1 MRRLRLERQTG
12 RSGEPRGRRPARAL
26 ASVAA
31 VTAVA
36 LTASGCVTVH
46 GGTAVVPGATAD
58 EATAALAGFVTAF
71 NRADKANDPA
81 LDASRVTGPLG
92 AINQAGLKSKSVT
105 QPGGNP
111 DHKPLELRDAR
122 FLVPRKAGWPRWFVA
137 DTDANRDDGTAAAGN
152 RWLVAF
158 VRNGP
163 DEEWKAAH
171 LVILGPDEVPEFA
184 EAEGDE
190 VPVEAGSDAVAVAPG
205 ELSERYAA
213 YLKDGGAS
221 PFAAGPHTTEWRD
234 KRARTAQRP
243 GLATQFIDR
252 EADTGDF
259 APLAL
264 GTKDGG
270 ALVFFASRH
279 FERQTTAKGY
289 RPKVGPELRAL
300 MKGEV
305 VNTVTKEWV
314 SSQVVLVKPAG
325 TEKDAVTFAGRLQ
338 GVVAVEGS

>member
-1 MRRLRLERQTG
+1 MAT
-12 RSGEPRGRRPARAL
+12 
-26 ASVAA
+26 VAA
-31 VTAVA
+31 ATVVA

-46 GGTAVVPGATAD
+46 GETAVVTGATPE
-58 EATAALAGFVTAF
+58 EATAALASFVTAF
-71 NRADKANDPA
+71 NRADKANDPK
-81 LDASRVTGPLG
+81 LDAERVTGPLG
-92 AINQAGLKSKSVT
+92 AINQAGLRSKSVT
-105 QPGGNP
+105 QPEGNP
-111 DHKPLELRDAR
+111 DHEPLELRDAR

-137 DTDANRDDGTAAAGN
+137 DTDANRDDGTPGADN

-163 DEEWKAAH
+163 DQGWKAAH
-171 LVILGPDEVPEFA
+171 LVILGRDEMPEFA
-184 EAEGDE
+184 EADGGL
-190 VPVEAGSDAVAVAPG
+190 VPVAAGSDALAVAPG

-221 PFAAGPHTTEWRD
+221 PFAAGAHTTEWRE

-252 EADTGDF
+252 AADVGDF

-264 GTKDGG
+264 GTADGG

-279 FERQTTAKGY
+279 FERQTTSPGY
-289 RPKVGPELRAL
+289 RPKLGPELRAL
-300 MKGEV
+300 MKGELR
-305 VNTVTKEWV
+305 NTVTKEWV
-314 SSQVVLVKPAG
+314 SSQAVLVKPAG
-325 TEKDAVTFAGRLQ
+325 TERDAVTFAGRLQ

>member
-1 MRRLRLERQTG
+1 MRRLSLERQTR
-12 RSGEPRGRRPARAL
+12 RSGERRGRRPARAL

-31 VTAVA
+31 TTVVA

-46 GGTAVVPGATAD
+46 GETAVVPGATPE
-58 EATAALAGFVTAF
+58 EASAALAGFVTAF

-81 LDASRVTGPLG
+81 LAAGQVTGPFG

-105 QPGGNP
+105 RPEGNP
-111 DHKPLELRDAR
+111 DHEPLELRDAR
-122 FLVPRKAGWPRWFVA
+122 FLVPRKGGWPRWFVA
-137 DTDANRDDGTAAAGN
+137 DTDANRDDDTAGADS

-163 DEEWKAAH
+163 DQPWKAAH
-171 LVILGPDEVPEFA
+171 LAILGKDELPEFA
-184 EAEGDE
+184 EEQGDE
-190 VPVEAGSDAVAVAPG
+190 IPVAAGSDALAVAPG
-205 ELSERYAA
+205 ALSERYAA
-213 YLKDGGAS
+213 YLKDGGTS
-221 PFAAGPHTTEWRD
+221 PFAAGAPTTEWRE

-243 GLATQFIDR
+243 GLATQWIDR
-252 EADTGDF
+252 AADAGDF

-264 GTKDGG
+264 ATKDGG

-289 RPKVGPELRAL
+289 RPKVGKDLKAL
-300 MKGEV
+300 MKGQV

-314 SSQVVLVKPAG
+314 SSQAVLVKPPGA
-325 TEKDAVTFAGRLQ
+325 EKDAVTFLGRLQ
-338 GVVAVEGS
+338 GVVSVEGS

>member
-1 MRRLRLERQTG
+1 MRRLRLERQTR
-12 RSGEPRGRRPARAL
+12 RSGVRRGRRPSRAL
-26 ASVAA
+26 ASVA
-31 VTAVA
+31 TATVVA
-36 LTASGCVTVH
+36 LAASGCVTVH
-46 GGTAVVPGATAD
+46 GETAVVPGATPE
-58 EATAALAGFVTAF
+58 EASAALAGFVTAF

-81 LDASRVTGPLG
+81 LDAGQVTGALG

-105 QPGGNP
+105 RPEGNP
-111 DHKPLELRDAR
+111 DHEPLELRDPR

-137 DTDANRDDGTAAAGN
+137 DTDSNRDDGTEQADN

-158 VRNGP
+158 VKNGP
-163 DEEWKAAH
+163 EQPWKAAH
-171 LVILGPDEVPEFA
+171 LVILGRDEMPEFA
-184 EAEGDE
+184 EEEGDE
-190 VPVEAGSDAVAVAPG
+190 VAVAADSDAVAVAPG
-205 ELSERYAA
+205 TLSGRYAA
-213 YLKDGGAS
+213 YLKDGGTS
-221 PFAAGPHTTEWRD
+221 PFAAGAHTTEWRER
-234 KRARTAQRP
+234 RARTASRP
-243 GLATQFIDR
+243 GLATQWIDR
-252 EADTGDF
+252 AADSGDF

-264 GTKDGG
+264 ATEDGG

-289 RPKVGPELRAL
+289 RPKVGPELKAL

-325 TEKDAVTFAGRLQ
+325 TAKDAVVFAGRLQ

>member
-1 MRRLRLERQTG
+1 MRRLRLERQTR
-12 RSGEPRGRRPARAL
+12 RSEGRRPGGTL
-26 ASVAA
+26 AAVAA
-31 VTAVA
+31 ATVVA

-46 GGTAVVPGATAD
+46 GETAVVPGATPE
-58 EATAALAGFVTAF
+58 EASAALTGFVTAF

-81 LDASRVTGPLG
+81 LDAERVTGPLG
-92 AINQAGLKSKSVT
+92 AINQAGLKAKSVT
-105 QPGGNP
+105 SPEGNP
-111 DHKPLELRDAR
+111 DHEPLELRDAR

-137 DTDANRDDGTAAAGN
+137 DTDANRDDGTARADN

-158 VRNGP
+158 VKGGP
-163 DEEWKAAH
+163 DQPWKAAH
-171 LVILGPDEVPEFA
+171 LVILGRDQLPEFA
-184 EAEGDE
+184 GAEGGA
-190 VPVEAGSDAVAVAPG
+190 VPVAAGSDALAVAPD

-213 YLKDGGAS
+213 YLQDGGAG
-221 PFAAGPHTTEWRD
+221 PFAAGPHTSALRER
-234 KRARTAQRP
+234 RARTAQRP
-243 GLATQFIDR
+243 GLATQWIDR
-252 EADTGDF
+252 AAEGGDF

-289 RPKVGPELRAL
+289 RPKVGPELKAL

-314 SSQVVLVKPAG
+314 SSQAVLVKPAG
-325 TEKDAVTFAGRLQ
+325 TDRDAVAFAGRLQ

>member
-1 MRRLRLERQTG
+1 MRRLERQTR
-12 RSGEPRGRRPARAL
+12 RSEGRRYGGTL
-26 ASVAA
+26 AA
-31 VTAVA
+31 VASATVVA

-46 GGTAVVPGATAD
+46 GETAVVPGATP
-58 EATAALAGFVTAF
+58 EETSAALAGFVTAF

-81 LDASRVTGPLG
+81 LDAGRVTGPLG

-105 QPGGNP
+105 HPGGNP
-111 DHKPLELRDAR
+111 GHKPLELRDAR

-137 DTDANRDDGTAAAGN
+137 DTDANRDDGTAQADN

-158 VRNGP
+158 VKNGP
-163 DEEWKAAH
+163 EQSWKAAH
-171 LVILGPDEVPEFA
+171 LVILGRDEVPAFA
-184 EAEGDE
+184 EEQGDE
-190 VPVEAGSDAVAVAPG
+190 VAVAATSDAPAVAPG
-205 ELSERYAA
+205 VLSERYAA
-213 YLKDGGAS
+213 YLKDGGTS
-221 PFAAGPHTTEWRD
+221 PFAAGTHTSEWRER
-234 KRARTAQRP
+234 RARTARRP
-243 GLATQFIDR
+243 GLATQWIDHA
-252 EADTGDF
+252 ADSGDF

-264 GTKDGG
+264 ATKDGG

-289 RPKVGPELRAL
+289 RPKVGPELKAL

-325 TEKDAVTFAGRLQ
+325 AEKDAVTFAGRLQ
-338 GVVAVEGS
+338 GVVSVEGS

>member
-1 MRRLRLERQTG
+1 M
-12 RSGEPRGRRPARAL
+12 

-31 VTAVA
+31 ATVVA

-46 GGTAVVPGATAD
+46 GETAVVSAATA
-58 EATAALAGFVTAF
+58 EETTAALASFVTAF
-71 NRADKANDPA
+71 NRADKANDPK
-81 LDASRVTGPLG
+81 LDAQQVTGPLG

-105 QPGGNP
+105 EPEGNP
-111 DHKPLELRDAR
+111 DHEPLELRDAR

-137 DTDANRDDGTAAAGN
+137 DTDANRDDGTPGADN

-163 DEEWKAAH
+163 DQEWKAAH
-171 LVILGPDEVPEFA
+171 LVILGRDEMPEFA
-184 EAEGDE
+184 EADGGL
-190 VPVEAGSDAVAVAPG
+190 VPVAAGSDALAVAPG
-205 ELSERYAA
+205 ELSGRYAA
-213 YLKDGGAS
+213 YLKDGGTS

-252 EADTGDF
+252 AADAGDF

-264 GTKDGG
+264 GTADGG

-279 FERQTTAKGY
+279 FERQTTSPGY
-289 RPKVGPELRAL
+289 RPKLGPELRAL
-300 MKGEV
+300 MKGEIK
-305 VNTVTKEWV
+305 NTVTKEWV
-314 SSQVVLVKPAG
+314 SSQAVLVKPAG
-325 TEKDAVTFAGRLQ
+325 TERDAVTFAGRLQ

>member
-1 MRRLRLERQTG
+1 MRRLRLERQTR
-12 RSGEPRGRRPARAL
+12 RSEERPGRRPARAL

-31 VTAVA
+31 ATAVA

-46 GGTAVVPGATAD
+46 GGTAVVPGATAE
-58 EATAALAGFVTAF
+58 EAAAALTGFVTAF

-81 LDASRVTGPLG
+81 LAARQVTGPLG
-92 AINQAGLKSKSVT
+92 AINQAGLKSRSVT

-111 DHKPLELRDAR
+111 DHRPLELRDAR

-137 DTDANRDDGTAAAGN
+137 DTDANRDDGTAGKDN

-163 DEEWKAAH
+163 DDTWKAAH
-171 LVILGPDEVPEFA
+171 LVITGRDGLPRFA
-184 EAEGDE
+184 EEQG
-190 VPVEAGSDAVAVAPG
+190 DAVAVAAGTDALAVAPG
-205 ELSERYAA
+205 ALSGRYTA

-221 PFAAGPHTTEWRD
+221 PFAAGPHTSEWRE

-252 EADTGDF
+252 AADSGDF

-264 GTKDGG
+264 RTEDGG
-270 ALVFFASRH
+270 ALIFFASRH

-289 RPKVGPELRAL
+289 RPKVGPDLKAL

-314 SSQVVLVKPAG
+314 SSQAVVVKPAG
-325 TEKDAVTFAGRLQ
+325 TERDAVAFAGRLQ